1 MAVDQKNKL
10 NQNPE
15 AERRENNNNKLPNFL
30 LSVRLKYV
38 KLGYHYLISNALYL
52 LLVAILA
59 ISSAHL
65 STLSV
70 EDIVQL

>member
-30 LSVRLKYV
+30 LSVRLKNV